1 MTPVSLDSELV
12 QKLTANGGQVPLTD
26 ASGKAIGYFLT
37 PERFEVMEK
46 ALYDQAFSEMS
57 DEEAQRILANPK
69 RHTME
74 EVLKLLEEK

>member
-12 QKLTANGGQVPLTD
+12 RKLTANGGQVPLTD
-26 ASGKAIGYFLT
+26 DSGNAIGYFLT
-37 PERFEVMEK
+37 PERFEIMQK
-46 ALYDQAFSEMS
+46 ALYDQAFAEMT
-57 DEEAQRILANPK
+57 DEEARRVLANPK

>member
-12 QKLTANGGQVPLTD
+12 RKLTANGGQVPLTD
-26 ASGKAIGYFLT
+26 DRGNAIGYFLT
-37 PERFEVMEK
+37 PERFEIMQK
-46 ALYDQAFSEMS
+46 ALYDQAFAEMT
-57 DEEAQRILANPK
+57 DEEARRVLANPK

>member
-1 MTPVSLDSELV
+1 MTPVSLDPELV

-26 ASGKAIGYFLT
+26 ASGNAIGFFLT
-37 PERFEVMEK
+37 TERFEVMEK
-46 ALYDQAFSEMS
+46 ALYDQAFAEMS
-57 DEEAQRILANPK
+57 DEEARRVLANPK